1 MLEKTELFVRIPISV
16 LLDERV
22 SRSALIVYAVLI
34 DAADKYGVRQGCTIA
49 ESAQRAGIA
58 EKTVRRSEAQL
69 VAAGYISVHR
79 TGRASCIE
87 VLHNL
92 RPTIRS
98 SVEVYNETP
107 EEGTA

>member
-1 MLEKTELFVRIPISV
+1 MLDRTELFVRIPISV

-22 SRSALIVYAVLI
+22 SRSALVVYAVLI
-34 DAADKYGVRQGCTIA
+34 DAADKYGVLQGCTIA
-49 ESAQRAGIA
+49 SIAQRAGIS

-69 VAAGYISVHR
+69 VDAGYIAVTR
-79 TGRASCIE
+79 TGRASIIQ

-92 RPTIRS
+92 RPTVCS
-98 SVEVYNETP
+98 SIETYNNTP